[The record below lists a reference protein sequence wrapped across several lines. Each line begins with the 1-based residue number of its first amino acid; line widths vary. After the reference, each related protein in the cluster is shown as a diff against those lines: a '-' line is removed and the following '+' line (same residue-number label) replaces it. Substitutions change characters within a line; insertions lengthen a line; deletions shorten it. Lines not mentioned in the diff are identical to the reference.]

1 MCRFAWRGRFLVVCS
16 RKRHCY
22 HRRVQGTPAPALN
35 FFFFFFFFYLLP
47 SRQPSIPLSFGLLPL
62 TSFFLVPNAYERR
75 LPGTVRRCSSHIK
88 FNESSFSFS
97 SKATLNL
104 YYKQFNRDTPSTSSS
119 TSTSTTLE
127 PIHSVAINNATLT
140 SSLSFR
146 HN

>member
-47 SRQPSIPLSFGLLPL
+47 SRQPSIPLSFGFSLLA
-62 TSFFLVPNAYERR
+62 SFFLVPNAYERR
-75 LPGTVRRCSSHIK
+75 LPGTVRRCRSHIK

-104 YYKQFNRDTPSTSSS
+104 YYKQFNMLSTAIRLLRLVQRQPVLPWNQFTPLL
-119 TSTSTTLE
+119 STTL
-127 PIHSVAINNATLT
+127 L
-140 SSLSFR
+140 
-146 HN
+146 